1 MAFSRLARLAFVTS
15 LAVIA
20 APAVTLA
27 QSAIAGAVSDA
38 TGGVLPGVTVE
49 ASSPALIEQSRVAIT
64 DENGRYRLGDL
75 RPGTYK
81 VTFTLPG
88 FATFVRDEVELE
100 AAFTATINAQLRVG
114 GLEETVTV
122 SGIPPVVDVQ
132 STQARTV
139 LTKDQVDALPTGR
152 SYQSIAATIPALG
165 SQLAGRFDVGGAT
178 QMWQGT
184 LVAYGAR
191 SGDFAVEVDGI
202 NTSLLLR
209 TGDISGMYHNQS
221 AFEDMVYQVVAGSAE
236 SQTGGVKVNMISKE
250 GANRFSG
257 EALLT
262 YSNENF
268 RSANID
274 ADLQARGLT
283 AAPNLKNIRDLNF
296 SLGGPIKRDKVWFF
310 FSPRAWG
317 TGQYILNQF
326 FPDGTPAADRS
337 KIQTYTT
344 RITAQIGQKHKITGM
359 AQPETKYRQHMFS
372 ETGNY
377 TLEGAPVQD
386 LWSYIA
392 QGKWTSTLS
401 SRLLLEAGFSQTYLH
416 QEYLG
421 QPTLA
426 GPSATNPYG
435 AVSKADV
442 GLGGIFTVFGSYPAT
457 GPLLPDARNIVASLS
472 YVTGSHSIKVG
483 MQDRFGNK
491 YENYHTNGQLRQ
503 LYNRSVPF
511 AVRLYNY
518 PSPAQSNLNMDLGL
532 YVQDSWRLGR
542 LTFNPGLRYERF
554 NGEVPAQ
561 TAPAGRFVAARS
573 FDRIADLPNFSN
585 WLLRVGGAYDVFGD
599 GKTAVKGSFGRY
611 MQQSAVDFQDLY
623 NPMIVST
630 TDVAW
635 TDLNGN
641 DVADGTLGCVYLAP
655 GCEINFA
662 QMPRTFGVR
671 RNRNPDPTLERPYQM
686 VYNASLTRELKPGF
700 GFSVNYYHRKYYDIL
715 YTRDTF
721 KPFSAYTPYQI
732 PDPRGN
738 GQSLTVYNIDPAA
751 LQSLNEVD
759 STSPNNTS
767 SFHSFDVLINAR
779 LGNGAFLQGGTSSG
793 LTRARTCDVTDPNG
807 NATYPNSLRFC
818 DEYQFDIPWRT
829 NFKLSGA
836 YPLPYG
842 VRLSAVFQSSAGD
855 QVIQNYVVT
864 AAAFRTMTGVTLN
877 QASVNVRPLSEPG
890 SIYYERINQLDFTV
904 AKQFRV
910 GSWRVTPDVSFF
922 NLLNA
927 NPVYSQ
933 TLAWPLVGNP
943 LRILDGR
950 LVRFGVQARF

>member
-1 MAFSRLARLAFVTS
+1 MAFSRFARLVFVTA
-15 LAVIA
+15 LAGMT
-20 APAVTLA
+20 APAATFA
-27 QSAIAGAVSDA
+27 QSAIAGAVSDT
-38 TGGVLPGVTVE
+38 TGGLLPGVTVE
-49 ASSPALIEQSRVAIT
+49 AASPALIGQSRVAVT
-64 DENGRYRLGDL
+64 DGNGRYRLEDL
-75 RPGTYK
+75 RPGVYK
-81 VTFTLPG
+81 ITFTLPG
-88 FATFVRDEVELE
+88 FATFVRDELALE
-100 AAFTATINAQLRVG
+100 AAFTATVNAQLRVG

-132 STQARTV
+132 STQVRTV

-165 SQLAGRFDVGGAT
+165 SALAGRFDVGGST

-191 SGDFAVEVDGI
+191 SGDFAVEVDGM
-202 NTSLLLR
+202 NTAVLLR

-221 AFEDMVYQVVAGSAE
+221 AFEDMVYQVVGGSAE

-250 GANRFSG
+250 GSNHFTG

-268 RSANID
+268 RSTNID
-274 ADLQARGLT
+274 DDLRSRGLT
-283 AAPNLKNIRDLNF
+283 AAPNLKSIRDLNL
-296 SLGGPIKRDKVWFF
+296 SIGGPLKRDRIWFF

-317 TGQYILNQF
+317 TRQYILNQF
-326 FPDGTPAADRS
+326 LPDGTPAADRS
-337 KIQTYTT
+337 KIETYTT
-344 RITAQIGQKHKITGM
+344 RVTAQIGQKHKVTGLV
-359 AQPETKYRQHMFS
+359 QPEIKYRQHMFS

-386 LWSYIA
+386 LDSYIA

-401 SRLLLEAGFSQTYLH
+401 SRLLLEAGFSRTYLH
-416 QEYLG
+416 QRYKD
-421 QPTLA
+421 QPTLG
-426 GPSATNPYG
+426 GPTATNPYG
-435 AVSKADV
+435 PISKADV
-442 GLGGIFTVFGSYPAT
+442 GLGGTFNVFGSFFAT
-457 GPLLPDARNIVASLS
+457 GPLIPDARNIVASLS
-472 YVTGSHSIKVG
+472 YVTGSHRIKFG
-483 MQDRFGNK
+483 MQDRFGTK
-491 YENYHTNGQLRQ
+491 YDSYHTNGHLRQ
-503 LYNRSVPF
+503 LYNRGVPF
-511 AVRLYNY
+511 SVRLYNY
-518 PSPAQSNLNMDLGL
+518 PVESRSNLNMDLGL
-532 YVQDSWRLGR
+532 YVQDSWSLGR

-561 TAPAGRFVAARS
+561 AAAAGRFVAARS
-573 FDRIADLPNFSN
+573 FDQISDLPNFSN
-585 WLLRVGGAYDVFGD
+585 WLVRMGGAYDVFGD
-599 GKTAVKGSFGRY
+599 GRTAVKASIGRY

-623 NPMIVST
+623 NPMISST
-630 TDVAW
+630 ADVAW

-641 DVADGTLGCVYLAP
+641 DLADGTLGCVYLTP

-662 QMPRTFGVR
+662 QMPKTFGVR
-671 RNRNPDPTLERPYQM
+671 RNRNPDPALQRPYQM
-686 VYNASLTRELKPGF
+686 VYNASLTRELKPGL
-700 GFSVNYYHRKYYDIL
+700 GLSLNYYHRKYYDIL
-715 YTRDTF
+715 YTRDLV
-721 KPFSAYTPYQI
+721 KPLSAYTPHQI

-738 GQSLTVYNIDPAA
+738 GQSLTVYNIDPTA
-751 LQSLNEVD
+751 LLSLNEVD

-767 SFHSFDVLINAR
+767 SFHSVDVIINAR

-793 LTRARTCDVTDPNG
+793 LTRARNCDVTDPNG
-807 NATYPNSLRFC
+807 NATFTNSLRFC

-864 AAAFRTMTGVTLN
+864 AAAFNAMTGVTLN
-877 QASVNVRPLSEPG
+877 QASVNVRPLNEPG
-890 SIYYERINQLDFTV
+890 SIYYPHINQLDFTL
-904 AKQFRV
+904 AKQFNVR
-910 GSWRVTPDVSFF
+910 GWRITPDVSFF

-927 NPVYSQ
+927 NTVYSQ

-943 LRILDGR
+943 TRILDGR
-950 LVRFGVQARF
+950 LIRFGFQARF